1 LQSNRAK
8 LLKCKIM
15 KKGTLLLM
23 IIGTLLFSGCSTKEP
38 KIENFFALKAEDFV
52 KTIDGKTTSLHFLKK
67 GTVQAA
73 ITNYGGRIVGIYTPD
88 KAGKMADVVLGFNSI
103 EGYLKAKETFHGA
116 LIGRVGNRIA
126 KGKFTLDGNE
136 YTLPLN
142 NKVNH
147 LHGGPGGFHNVVWDI
162 NAVTDSS
169 IVLTY
174 LSKDGEMGYPGNLNV
189 EVQYLINSKSELVIS
204 YKATTDKSTPV
215 NLTNHAFWNL
225 AGEGS
230 GTINEHF
237 LTIDADYY
245 TPVDSTLIPL
255 RKNETVE
262 GTPFDFRGGL
272 AIGTNLDQEHT
283 NVQLKYGP
291 GYDHNFALNKPSPGE
306 MSLAAVVVEP
316 SGGRKMEIYTQEPA
330 LQFYGGNFMDGAD
343 TGKSGKTYKFREAFA
358 LETQHFPDSPNNTNF
373 PSIILK
379 PGEVYQTSSIY
390 KFGVIE

>member
-1 LQSNRAK
+1 
-8 LLKCKIM
+8 M
-15 KKGTLLLM
+15 KKGTLLL
-23 IIGTLLFSGCSTKEP
+23 ILVGTLLFFGCSTKEP
-38 KIENFFALKAEDFV
+38 KPENCFALKAENFQ
-52 KTIDGKTTSLHFLKK
+52 KTIDGKSTNLYFLKN
-67 GTVQAA
+67 GTIQAA
-73 ITNYGGRIVGIYTPD
+73 ITNYGGRIVGLCTPD
-88 KAGKMADVVLGFNSI
+88 KTGKLGDVVLGFNSI
-103 EGYLKAKETFHGA
+103 DEYLKAKETFHGA

-126 KGKFTLDGNE
+126 KGKFTLDGKE

-142 NKVNH
+142 NKTNH
-147 LHGGPGGFHNVVWDI
+147 LHGGPGGFHTVVWDVK
-162 NAVTDSS
+162 AVSDSS
-169 IVLTY
+169 IVLSY

-189 EVQYLINSKSELVIS
+189 EVQYLLDSKNELVIR

-237 LTIDADYY
+237 LTIEADYY

-255 RKNETVE
+255 GKNEPVE
-262 GTPFDFRGGL
+262 ITPFDFRGGL
-272 AIGTNLDQEHT
+272 TMGMNLDQVET
-283 NVQLKYGP
+283 NIQLKHGP
-291 GYDHNFALNKPSPGE
+291 GYDHNFALNKTKSGE

-316 SGGRKMEIYTQEPA
+316 ASGRKMEIYTQEPG
-330 LQFYGGNFMDGAD
+330 LQFYGGNFMDGSD
-343 TGKSGKTYKFREAFA
+343 KGKSGKTYKFREAFA
-358 LETQHFPDSPNNTNF
+358 LETQHFPDSPNNPNF